1 MYILASV
8 VFGSVIYRMIISL
21 VLYMGLSTDDMKLFT
36 ALVVALA
43 LGIPAIKSR
52 YSQKEFLEKEE
63 TPHVKHHRC
72 AQDI

>member
-36 ALVVALA
+36 A
-43 LGIPAIKSR
+43 
-52 YSQKEFLEKEE
+52 
-63 TPHVKHHRC
+63 
-72 AQDI
+72 